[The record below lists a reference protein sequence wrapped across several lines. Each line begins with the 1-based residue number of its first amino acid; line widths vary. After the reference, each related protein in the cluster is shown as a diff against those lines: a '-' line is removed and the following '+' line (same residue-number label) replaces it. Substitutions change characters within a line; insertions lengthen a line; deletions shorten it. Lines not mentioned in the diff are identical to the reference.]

1 MGYMEYSWKI
11 VTSTDINNLRYTI
24 LNDFFDYV
32 SHKAKSMREEKSYA
46 NYSMPVK
53 TWYNVCIGDECY
65 KLDANDY
72 RDLCYDIAVEL
83 YQYNYGISIN
93 ELIEEYDR
101 EKENIMHY
109 LYLIFIGEIKRD
121 SKEKEEVK

>member
-1 MGYMEYSWKI
+1 MDYKEYSWK
-11 VTSTDINNLRYTI
+11 VVSSKDINDLRYTI

-32 SHKAKSMREEKSYA
+32 SHKAKSMREEKSYSPH
-46 NYSMPVK
+46 SMPVK
-53 TWYNVCIGDECY
+53 TWYNVCIGDKCY

-72 RDLCYDIAVEL
+72 RDLCFNIAAEL

-93 ELIEEYDR
+93 ELREEYDR

-109 LYLIFIGEIKRD
+109 LFLIFTGEIKRD
-121 SKEKEEVK
+121 KEEK